1 MLIWGPT
8 KMSGPER
15 NNVCIT
21 EPQEPTGSISAGMK
35 TFKGIWIM
43 EEGCVQENNDL
54 ACNSLEELNTFQQ
67 TCCCEAKKMQTSDV
81 GAICC

>member
-21 EPQEPTGSISAGMK
+21 EPQKPTGSISAGMK

-54 ACNSLEELNTFQQ
+54 ACNSLEELNIFSRS
-67 TCCCEAKKMQTSDV
+67 AVVRLRKYKLVM
-81 GAICC
+81 